1 MNIEYQYHI
10 VTMLKANHKM
20 FCQKIAP
27 EEFCLMF
34 KFSNKTNNKA
44 SSCGM
49 IGMLHAKM
57 TSTGE
62 KVLAGNEFN
71 KTLEAI

>member
-1 MNIEYQYHI
+1 
-10 VTMLKANHKM
+10 ML
-20 FCQKIAP
+20 
-27 EEFCLMF
+27 

-62 KVLAGNEFN
+62 KVLAGNKFN
-71 KTLEAI
+71 KTLEAIWWVVNDCVIMPTTGSYPS